1 MSFDSRLVEYD
12 LLRRFSA
19 AIDAGT
25 PAATSPGR
33 QGQSPV
39 HAVALQFPRAARR
52 TSGDSWTASG
62 KEMSPGSSRSVAL
75 DGKLGVPPAL
85 AMVYDNP
92 GVAFGNRGGRERP
105 ASRNGETACHFSQ
118 TSISKTSSIVA
129 RIRAARSGRRFS
141 GSSACA
147 HILYLGRDGAAET
160 LATATQTR
168 RAGPTHTDAVER
180 WGQGRSSLEYQSYI
194 EDHGSAEA
202 GHPGSDDPMP
212 MVPPVASFGTQG
224 ETPGQRLQFWEAVE
238 RTEASPRGDRIRL
251 VPARNRPWWERAR
264 SQADSAPRAIQAYL
278 AAPRTEPFALV
289 LSTDDAFA
297 VCKWASGIGPDA
309 PLDISP
315 GKGGRT
321 QTRIIAELPHEL
333 DATQRL
339 EIVKRFTDV
348 LARKQFPFWAVIHA
362 PDHNNDARNYHVHI
376 VYYDRPC
383 RRMPHPDTGVAV
395 WDFEIETEVVY
406 ACGKRHRTRP
416 FRQNKDRAT
425 NGQDWIPTLRREWE
439 TVSNQ
444 MLAQAGQ
451 TKRYN
456 LGRYADIGIAQT
468 PTPHIPARQFNKE
481 RKGGWTEPGAALAR
495 RQWDTR
501 SDRIVRE
508 LVEQT
513 ARRNDFLASR
523 GMLAERL
530 TIGQPDAVA
539 RRKAIGTAIGRVLEA
554 SHDLALLQ
562 LMQEMARCVR
572 DRLASRPR
580 LLLAARRGAPGSRVA
595 DHTPSAQAER
605 SDDTKSD
612 GVLPRMSGR
621 EDLARF
627 VAQVEFAGAGLEQAY
642 AERIGAAERTLQR
655 IQAALRAWID
665 EPGRSLSVSLDAA
678 AAPAMATVERQPAA
692 MPSRDQ
698 AAIERDPAIDAAFR
712 ALVEADEDPAVAALR
727 TRVAQAGRHAVAATA
742 APTASAIDA
751 LSFEPATDDASRP
764 TGQITIHP
772 IRPVNDDRPSR
783 MEGDAAAVVPPI
795 PETVR
800 EFASRLA
807 RSALS
812 GVVPDRHL
820 HTVGSE
826 QDRATGKPVSQAEGS
841 GTTGRQDGRAQ
852 AASRD
857 GVGSGRDGSAVARS
871 GDRSSS
877 ADGAGAVRPRE
888 IAPAVRP
895 SSATPLKPIRPP
907 VDPWADRVAGSGRS
921 NGAPRPGPGLRPA
934 VTAPAPSSD
943 RVTPSSSPA
952 AEIRA
957 VSPTAMSQSP
967 PEAPAKPVRPAGLPA
982 AVEVQPARE
991 PVSSPT
997 STSTPG
1003 AGPATPVS
1011 TKRYVS
1017 IQRDGARAVVSP
1029 DAVVPSEAGS
1039 DPGDTQTTPVPPPL
1053 PEPARTISG
1062 DHEGERGR
1070 EPALAPIVWG
1080 FVDGEPVDSPPDRVF
1095 DFRDVSWP
1103 QPARPASGSE
1113 GDEAHRKQPSQRN
1126 WPPPSPPAFKNRRG
1140 TGGIGD

>member
-1 MSFDSRLVEYD
+1 MN
-12 LLRRFSA
+12 
-19 AIDAGT
+19 AGT

-33 QGQSPV
+33 QGQSSV
-39 HAVALQFPRAARR
+39 RAVALRFQRAAEMA
-52 TSGDSWTASG
+52 SGDSRTASG

-85 AMVYDNP
+85 ATVYDNP

-118 TSISKTSSIVA
+118 TSISKTSPILA
-129 RIRAARSGRRFS
+129 WIRAARSGRRFS
-141 GSSACA
+141 GSSACT
-147 HILYLGRDGAAET
+147 HIVYLGRDGAAET
-160 LATATQTR
+160 LATATQPR
-168 RAGPTHTDAVER
+168 RSGPAFTDAVER
-180 WGQGRSSLEYQSYI
+180 RGQGRSSLEYQSYM

-202 GHPGSDDPMP
+202 AHPSSDGPMP

-238 RTEASPRGDRIRL
+238 RTEASPRGDRIR
-251 VPARNRPWWERAR
+251 VEPARNMPWWERAR
-264 SQADSAPRAIQAYL
+264 SQADSAPRALQAYL
-278 AAPRTEPFALV
+278 AAPRTEPFDLV

-297 VCKWASGIGPDA
+297 VWRWASEIGPDK
-309 PLDISP
+309 PLVISP

-444 MLAQAGQ
+444 VLAQAGQ

-456 LGRYADIGIAQT
+456 LGRYADIGIAQA

-501 SDRIVRE
+501 SDRIVQE
-508 LVEQT
+508 VVEQT

-530 TIGQPDAVA
+530 TIGQPDAGA
-539 RRKAIGTAIGRVLEA
+539 RRQAIGTAIGRMLEA

-562 LMQEMARCVR
+562 LMQEMARCVC

-580 LLLAARRGAPGSRVA
+580 LVLAARRGAPGSRVA

-605 SDDTKSD
+605 SDDMKPDSVPLRT
-612 GVLPRMSGR
+612 SGR

-627 VAQVEFAGAGLEQAY
+627 VAQVESAGAGLEQAY
-642 AERIGAAERTLQR
+642 AERITAAERTLQR
-655 IQAALRAWID
+655 LQAALRAWID
-665 EPGRSLSVSLDAA
+665 EPGRSLSLSLDAA
-678 AAPAMATVERQPAA
+678 APPAMATVERQPVAVS
-692 MPSRDQ
+692 SRDQ

-712 ALVEADEDPAVAALR
+712 ALVEANEDTAVAALR
-727 TRVAQAGRHAVAATA
+727 TRVAQAGRHAVTATA
-742 APTASAIDA
+742 APTASANDA

-772 IRPVNDDRPSR
+772 IRPVDDDRPSR
-783 MEGDAAAVVPPI
+783 TEGDAAAVAPPV

-812 GVVPDRHL
+812 GVVPDRSFR
-820 HTVGSE
+820 TVGSE
-826 QDRATGKPVSQAEGS
+826 QDRATGKPVSQVEGS
-841 GTTGRQDGRAQ
+841 GTTGRQDRSEQ
-852 AASRD
+852 AAIRD
-857 GVGSGRDGSAVARS
+857 VGGSGRDGSA
-871 GDRSSS
+871 DR
-877 ADGAGAVRPRE
+877 ADAVRPRE
-888 IAPAVRP
+888 VAPAARP
-895 SSATPLKPIRPP
+895 SSATQLTPTRHSI
-907 VDPWADRVAGSGRS
+907 DPRADLVAGSGRS
-921 NGAPRPGPGLRPA
+921 NGAPRPGPGLRLA
-934 VTAPAPSSD
+934 VTAPALSSD
-943 RVTPSSSPA
+943 RVAPSSSPA
-952 AEIRA
+952 TEIRA
-957 VSPTAMSQSP
+957 VSPPAASQSP
-967 PEAPAKPVRPAGLPA
+967 PEAPAKPVSPAGLPA
-982 AVEVQPARE
+982 AVEAQPTGE
-991 PVSSPT
+991 PAALIAT
-997 STSTPG
+997 RSTPS
-1003 AGPATPVS
+1003 ASPATPVS
-1011 TKRYVS
+1011 TERSAS
-1017 IQRDGARAVVSP
+1017 IERFGARAAISLATVT
-1029 DAVVPSEAGS
+1029 PSEIGS
-1039 DPGDTQTTPVPPPL
+1039 DPSSIETAPVPL
-1053 PEPARTISG
+1053 SLTEPARAIAG

-1070 EPALAPIVWG
+1070 EPTLAPIVWG
-1080 FVDGEPVDSPPDRVF
+1080 FVDAAPNDSPPDRVF

-1103 QPARPASGSE
+1103 RPDRPIAGSE
-1113 GDEAHRKQPSQRN
+1113 DNETDDAHRKRRSQRN
-1126 WPPPSPPAFKNRRG
+1126 WPPPSPPASTNRRG